1 MADNGVSAIKHM
13 LSFNITFIGIVFFCG
28 EKHTARR
35 IATLFLRLFVYMQ
48 DDCRLFT
55 GCNSEN
61 WNPKNYLESEA
72 SQCHLSG
79 VHRGTAGMIAACVP
93 QSPVCADGATAP
105 SLGDS

>member
-1 MADNGVSAIKHM
+1 M
-13 LSFNITFIGIVFFCG
+13 
-28 EKHTARR
+28 
-35 IATLFLRLFVYMQ
+35 YMR

-79 VHRGTAGMIAACVP
+79 VHSDTAGMIAAFVP
-93 QSPVCADGATAP
+93 QSPVCGDGATAP
-105 SLGDS
+105 SFGDS